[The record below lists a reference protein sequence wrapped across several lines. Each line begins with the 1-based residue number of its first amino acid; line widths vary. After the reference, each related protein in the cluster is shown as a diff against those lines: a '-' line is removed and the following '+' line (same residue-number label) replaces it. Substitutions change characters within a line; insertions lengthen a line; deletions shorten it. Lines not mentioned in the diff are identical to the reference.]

1 MKYQLVNVMEE
12 RVMRAIND
20 TLPQL
25 GCCTCD
31 RCKADVAAYTLS
43 RVTPNY
49 ILVNE
54 NEAPPVSDPSEKE
67 DDSEIL
73 QIIVQAADIIS
84 ANPNHN

>member
-1 MKYQLVNVMEE
+1 MPDSLLFLHIVQTGGIERMKYKLVNVMEE

-49 ILVNE
+49 I
-54 NEAPPVSDPSEKE
+54 
-67 DDSEIL
+67 
-73 QIIVQAADIIS
+73 QIGRAHV
-84 ANPNHN
+84 

>member
-1 MKYQLVNVMEE
+1 MKYKLVNVMED

-49 ILVNE
+49 VLQQE
-54 NEAPPVSDPSEKE
+54 DSVSSDSDSDEKE
-67 DDSEIL
+67 DDTEIL

-84 ANPNHN
+84 ANPNHI

>member
-1 MKYQLVNVMEE
+1 MKYKLLNVMEE
-12 RVMRAIND
+12 RVMRAISD

-43 RVTPNY
+43 RITPNY
-49 ILVNE
+49 ILIQEGETAPVSAE
-54 NEAPPVSDPSEKE
+54 NE
-67 DDSEIL
+67 DDTEIL

>member
-1 MKYQLVNVMEE
+1 MKYKLVNVMEE

-49 ILVNE
+49 ILLQEGAVS
-54 NEAPPVSDPSEKE
+54 PVADSDEKE
-67 DDSEIL
+67 DDTEIL
-73 QIIVQAADIIS
+73 QIVVQAADIIS
-84 ANPNHN
+84 ANPNHA

>member
-1 MKYQLVNVMEE
+1 MKYKLINVMEE

-49 ILVNE
+49 VLFQE
-54 NEAPPVSDPSEKE
+54 EAPAAGSDETE
-67 DDSEIL
+67 DDTEIL

-84 ANPNHN
+84 ANPNHT

>member
-1 MKYQLVNVMEE
+1 MKYKLLNTMEE
-12 RVMRAIND
+12 RVMRSIND

-49 ILVNE
+49 ILIPE
-54 NEAPPVSDPSEKE
+54 GEAAPQPTGNE

-84 ANPNHN
+84 AKPNHT

>member
-1 MKYQLVNVMEE
+1 MEE
-12 RVMRAIND
+12 RVMRSIND

-43 RVTPNY
+43 RIKPNY
-49 ILVNE
+49 ILIQE
-54 NEAPPVSDPSEKE
+54 GESAPKSTEKE

-84 ANPNHN
+84 ANPNHT